1 MNSRLLAFRVLSE
14 VESSN
19 RFADALLGRYLA
31 ESDLDPADRSL
42 ATVLVYGTI
51 THQRTLDYTIAGL
64 SSRPLAEIDTDALV
78 LLRMGVFQ
86 LNFLD
91 RVPAYAIVD
100 TSVKLARRHAPGAA
114 GFINALLRR
123 ASREG
128 LRPLSDAEEPDRL
141 SIEYSHPP
149 WLVELWIDELGID
162 DTIALMDANNRP
174 APTVLRAL
182 GDREFTIDRLRDL
195 GYGAHEARYAPA
207 AVVVESGGNAGA
219 TQAGAVS
226 QGEASQLA
234 VLFSGVQAGDRVLDA
249 CAAPGGK
256 TAYLAQL
263 AGPDGVVTAV
273 DPAGGA
279 RRRIEDTLRRC
290 GDVPR
295 ADVEIIEAAIE
306 NLEASAEYDL
316 VLVDAPCSGLGTLR
330 QHPEIRWRR
339 YPEDLADLA
348 ARQARIL
355 DCAAAWVRP
364 GGHIVYSTCT
374 IARTENDDIVDA
386 FLTRDSG
393 FKEAP
398 GAGNLI
404 RAGVPADELVG
415 SDGRLRIFP
424 DHHDADGF
432 FAVRLQRA
440 PR

>member
-1 MNSRLLAFRVLSE
+1 MNPRLLAFQVLSE
-14 VESSN
+14 VESTN

-31 ESDLDPADRSL
+31 ESDLNPADRAL

-51 THQRTLDYTIAGL
+51 TRQLTLDYTIAGL
-64 SSRPLAEIDTDALV
+64 SSRRLAQIDTDALV
-78 LLRMGVFQ
+78 LLRMGLFQ

-91 RVPAYAIVD
+91 RVPAYAVVD
-100 TSVKLARRHAPGAA
+100 TAVKLARRHAPGAA

-128 LRPLSDAEEPDRL
+128 LRPLADADEQDRL
-141 SIEYSHPP
+141 SIEYSHPQ
-149 WLVELWIDELGID
+149 WLVDLWIDELGVD
-162 DTIALMDANNRP
+162 DAVALMDANNRP

-182 GDREFTIDRLRDL
+182 GDRGVTIERLRDL
-195 GYGAHEARYAPA
+195 GYEAHEGKYAPA

-219 TQAGAVS
+219 AQAGAVS

-234 VLFSGVQAGDRVLDA
+234 VLFSGVKPGARVLDA

-263 AGPDGVVTAV
+263 AGPDGMITAV
-273 DPAGGA
+273 DPASGA

-290 GDVPR
+290 GDGPR
-295 ADVEIIEAAIE
+295 ADVEIIEAGIDGFDGAG
-306 NLEASAEYDL
+306 EYDL

-339 YPEDLADLA
+339 YPEDLEDLA

-355 DCAAAWVRP
+355 DRAAAWVRP
-364 GGHIVYSTCT
+364 GGCLVYSTCT
-374 IARTENDDIVDA
+374 IASSENDAVVDD
-386 FLTRDSG
+386 FLSREAG
-393 FKEAP
+393 FEEAP
-398 GAGNLI
+398 GAGDLI
-404 RAGVPADELVG
+404 RAGVDADELVG
-415 SDGRLRIFP
+415 SDGRLRVFP

-432 FAVRLQRA
+432 FAARLQR
-440 PR
+440 RRG